1 MRYPFTEA
9 RLVIIEKS
17 TNGVPVVA
25 QQKQIQPLT
34 MRFQVQSLA
43 SFSGLRIRRGCELW
57 SRSQTRLV
65 SHAAE
70 AVV

>member
-43 SFSGLRIRRGCELW
+43 SFSGLRIWRCCKCAVGHRCGSDLGLLW
-57 SRSQTRLV
+57 L
-65 SHAAE
+65 
-70 AVV
+70 